1 MISFRSGENQGL
13 RSFARAFR
21 RFVTLGLALLLAAPL
36 SQAQQNQPHI
46 GYLYPAGGQK
56 GTKFQILIGGQFLDE
71 TTQVLVTG
79 GGFTATVV
87 EQTKPLAGKEL
98 QLLRDKIKTLQEK
111 KQAAALGPT
120 KSEGKGGT
128 ATKAPTDG
136 ESKNAAAAKT
146 PAVSEGKDVAPATP
160 PPVFTAEDQ
169 KELAEARQKL
179 LKNPPRP
186 ANPALA
192 ETVTLDV
199 TLAPDART
207 GDRELR
213 LLTRAGLTNPMVFQ
227 VGQLPEVREQKAIT
241 DISPK
246 EQAVTLPAVIN
257 GQIMP
262 GDVDRYR
269 FPARQGQ
276 QVVVAVFA
284 RALIP
289 YLADAVP
296 GWFQATIAL
305 YDSKGKE
312 LAYDDDY
319 RLNPDPVLSYK
330 IPQDGDYVIEIK
342 DSIYRGRDDFVYRIF
357 AGELPFVTS
366 LFPLGSEVGKTTIVD
381 IKGWNLPAT
390 QMAPNI
396 ATTGIQQIA
405 LRNGQLVPNRI
416 SYKVDTLPEIVE
428 QEPNNSPDTAQPV
441 TLPVIVNGRIDASGD
456 WDVFRFE
463 GKAGQEIVAEVY
475 ARRLDSPLDSVL
487 KLTDTQGQ
495 QLAFNDDHEDKGS
508 GLNTHHAD
516 SYLTAKLPAN
526 GTYFIHLGDIQR
538 KGGPEYAYRLR
549 LSTPQPDFEL
559 RVAPSSINLRAA
571 GNTPLTVYAL
581 RKDGF
586 SGEITLALTKAPAG
600 FLLSGARI
608 PANQNQVRL
617 TLMAPYASP
626 TGPVELVLAGL
637 AEIQGQ
643 KVVHVAVPAEDMMQA
658 FAYRHLVPSQELMVN
673 VVGRIQPIAF
683 YWIAGATPVKIQAG
697 GTGRIELGQPA
708 AVTQNRNSAKSKL
721 AAQTKITFQLSDPP
735 DGISLKDTT
744 ESGSRTELVLQ
755 CDAAK
760 AKPGL
765 SGNLVVQVYLERTPD
780 GAKAKAKAANQANL
794 VNALPAIPFVVVAP

>member
-1 MISFRSGENQGL
+1 MDLFRW
-13 RSFARAFR
+13 
-21 RFVTLGLALLLAAPL
+21 FVASGLALLLTATL
-36 SQAQQNQPHI
+36 LQAQQNQPHI
-46 GYLYPAGGQK
+46 GYVYPAGGQK
-56 GTKFQILIGGQFLDE
+56 GSKFQVLIGGQFLDE
-71 TTQVLVTG
+71 TTQVLITG
-79 GGFTATVV
+79 GGVTAAIV

-98 QLLRDKIKTLQEK
+98 QLLRDKIKTLQDK
-111 KQAAALGPT
+111 KQAAAGVPV
-120 KSEGKGGT
+120 KSDNKNGS
-128 ATKAPTDG
+128 AAKAPTNG
-136 ESKNAAAAKT
+136 EGKNAAPAKT
-146 PAVSEGKDVAPATP
+146 PAVSEGKDAAPATP

-169 KELAEARQKL
+169 KELAEARLKL
-179 LKNPPRP
+179 QKNPPRP

-213 LLTRAGLTNPMVFQ
+213 LLTRNGLTNPMVFQ
-227 VGQLPEVREQKAIT
+227 VGQLPEVRERKEKT

-330 IPQDGDYVIEIK
+330 IPQDGDYVVEIK
-342 DSIYRGRDDFVYRIF
+342 DSIYRGREDFVYRIF

-366 LFPLGSEVGKTTIVD
+366 LFPLGGEMGKTTLVD

-390 QMAPNI
+390 QMAPNVS
-396 ATTGIQQIA
+396 TPGIHQIS
-405 LRNGQLVPNRI
+405 LSNGKLVPNRI
-416 SYKVDTLPEIVE
+416 SYKVDTLPEILE
-428 QEPNNSPDTAQPV
+428 QEPNNSPDTAQLV
-441 TLPVIVNGRIDASGD
+441 TLPIIVNGRIGVPGD
-456 WDVFRFE
+456 WDIFRFE
-463 GKAGQEIVAEVY
+463 GKAGQDIVAEVH

-487 KLTDTQGQ
+487 KLTDAQGR

-526 GTYFIHLGDIQR
+526 GTYFVHLGDIQR

-549 LSTPQPDFEL
+549 LSAPQPDFEL
-559 RVAPSSINLRAA
+559 RMAPSSINLRA
-571 GNTPLTVYAL
+571 GSSTPLTVYAL

-586 SGEITLALTKAPAG
+586 SGEIALTLTDAPAG
-600 FLLSGARI
+600 FLLSGAHV
-608 PANQNQVRL
+608 PANQNQIRL
-617 TLMAPYASP
+617 TLTAPMTPPKGPALLEL
-626 TGPVELVLAGL
+626 TGQ

-643 KVVHVAVPAEDMMQA
+643 TVARIAVPAEDMMQA
-658 FAYRHLVPSQELMVN
+658 FAYRHLVPSQIMMVD

-683 YWIAGATPVKIQAG
+683 YWITGASPVKIPVG
-697 GTGRIELGQPA
+697 GTGRIELAQPA
-708 AVTQNRNSAKSKL
+708 AVAQNRNSAKNKNG
-721 AAQTKITFQLSDPP
+721 AQARITFQLSDPP
-735 DGISLKDTT
+735 EGISLKDST

-765 SGNLVVQVYLERTPD
+765 SGNLIVQVYLERTPD
-780 GAKAKAKAANQANL
+780 AANAKAKGATQTNL
-794 VNALPAIPFVVVAP
+794 VNTLPAIPFVVVAP

>member
-1 MISFRSGENQGL
+1 LAG
-13 RSFARAFR
+13 
-21 RFVTLGLALLLAAPL
+21 GLAVLLTLPL
-36 SQAQQNQPHI
+36 LQAQQNQPHI
-46 GYLYPAGGQK
+46 GYIYPAGGQK
-56 GTKFQILIGGQFLDE
+56 GTTFQILIGGQFLDE

-79 GGFTATVV
+79 GGISATVV

-98 QLLRDKIKTLQEK
+98 QLLRDRIKTLQEK
-111 KQAAALGPT
+111 RQASALGPT
-120 KSEGKGGT
+120 KSEGKDGT
-128 ATKAPTDG
+128 A
-136 ESKNAAAAKT
+136 
-146 PAVSEGKDVAPATP
+146 VTP

-169 KELAEARQKL
+169 KELAEARQKM

-186 ANPALA
+186 PNPALA

-199 TLAPDART
+199 TLAPDAQS

-213 LLTRAGLTNPMVFQ
+213 LLTRGGLTNPMVFQ
-227 VGQLPEVREQKAIT
+227 IGQLPEVREQKAKT

-269 FPARQGQ
+269 FPARRGQ

-305 YDSKGKE
+305 YDSHGKE

-366 LFPLGSEVGKTTIVD
+366 LFPLGGEVGKTTTVD

-390 QMAPNI
+390 QMTPNI
-396 ATTGIQQIA
+396 ATPGIQPIS
-405 LRNGQLVPNRI
+405 LRNGQLVPKRI
-416 SYKVDTLPEIVE
+416 SYKVDTLPEILE
-428 QEPNNSPDTAQPV
+428 HEPNNSPDTAQPV
-441 TLPVIVNGRIDASGD
+441 TLPVIVNGRIDAPGD

-487 KLTDTQGQ
+487 KLTDAQGQ

-538 KGGPEYAYRLR
+538 NGGPEYAYRLR
-549 LSTPQPDFEL
+549 LSAPQPDFEL
-559 RVAPSSINLRAA
+559 RVTPSSVNLR
-571 GNTPLTVYAL
+571 GGGSTPLTVYAL

-586 SGEITLALTKAPAG
+586 AGEIELFLTKAPAG
-600 FLLSGARI
+600 FLLNGARI
-608 PANQNQVRL
+608 PPNQNQVRL
-617 TLMAPYASP
+617 TLSAPMVAP
-626 TGPVELVLAGL
+626 VGPVELELEGQ

-643 KVVHVAVPAEDMMQA
+643 TVDRLAVPAEDMMQA
-658 FAYRHLVPSQELMVN
+658 FAYRHLVPSQDLMAD
-673 VVGRIQPIAF
+673 VVGRIQPSAF
-683 YWIAGATPVKIQAG
+683 YWVTGKSPVTIPAG

-708 AVTQNRNSAKSKL
+708 VASQIRNFAKNMQ
-721 AAQTKITFQLSDPP
+721 AAQGKITFQLSDPP
-735 DGISLKDTT
+735 AGISLKDTT
-744 ESGSRTELVLQ
+744 ESWGRTELLLQ

-765 SGNLVVQVYLERTPD
+765 SGNLIVQVYFERTAD
-780 GAKAKAKAANQANL
+780 AKNGKAKGAGQSNL
-794 VNALPAIPFVVVAP
+794 VNTLPAIPFVVVAP

>member
-1 MISFRSGENQGL
+1 MGL
-13 RSFARAFR
+13 IRWFATSA
-21 RFVTLGLALLLAAPL
+21 LGLVLAAPL
-36 SQAQQNQPHI
+36 VQAQQNQPHI
-46 GYLYPAGGQK
+46 GYVYPAGGQK

-79 GGFTATVV
+79 GGISTTVV
-87 EQTKPLAGKEL
+87 EQSKPLAGKEL

-111 KQAAALGPT
+111 RDAAAKTPAKGD
-120 KSEGKGGT
+120 GKGGT
-128 ATKAPTDG
+128 ATKAQTDG
-136 ESKNAAAAKT
+136 EGKNVTPAKAS
-146 PAVSEGKDVAPATP
+146 AVSEGKDDAPPAPA
-160 PPVFTAEDQ
+160 PVFTAEDQ
-169 KELAEARQKL
+169 KELAEARMKL
-179 LKNPPRP
+179 QKNPPRP

-213 LLTRAGLTNPMVFQ
+213 LLTRNGLTNPMVFQ
-227 VGQLPEVREQKAIT
+227 VSQLPEVREQKTKT

-276 QVVVAVFA
+276 QLVVAVFA

-305 YDSKGKE
+305 YDSKGRE

-366 LFPLGSEVGKTTIVD
+366 LFPLGGEAGKTTLVD

-390 QMAPNI
+390 QMAPNV

-416 SYKVDTLPEIVE
+416 SYKVDTLPEIME
-428 QEPNNSPDTAQPV
+428 QEPNNSPDTAQRV
-441 TLPVIVNGRIDASGD
+441 TLPVIVNGRIEASGD

-463 GKAGQEIVAEVY
+463 GQAGQEIVAEVY

-487 KLTDTQGQ
+487 KLTDAHGQ

-526 GTYFIHLGDIQR
+526 GTYFVSIGDIQR
-538 KGGPEYAYRLR
+538 KCGPEYAYRLR
-549 LSTPQPDFEL
+549 LSAPQPDFEL
-559 RVAPSSINLRAA
+559 RVTPSSINLRA
-571 GNTPLTVYAL
+571 GSSVPLTVYAL

-586 SGEITLALTKAPAG
+586 SGEIALALTNAPAG
-600 FLLSGARI
+600 FLLGGARI
-608 PANQNQVRL
+608 PANQNQVRI
-617 TLMAPYASP
+617 TLSAPMSST
-626 TGPVELVLAGL
+626 TGPAQLELAGQ
-637 AEIQGQ
+637 ATIQG
-643 KVVHVAVPAEDMMQA
+643 KTVAHRAVAAEDMMQA
-658 FAYRHLVPSQELMVN
+658 FAYRHLVPSEEMMVD

-683 YWIAGATPVKIQAG
+683 YWVTGASPVKVRAG

-708 AVTQNRNSAKSKL
+708 VVAQNRNVAKNKNATQSR
-721 AAQTKITFQLSDPP
+721 ITFQLSDPP
-735 DGISLKDTT
+735 EGISLKETT
-744 ESGSRTELVLQ
+744 ESGGRTELVLQ
-755 CDAAK
+755 CDSAK
-760 AKPGL
+760 ANPGL
-765 SGNLVVQVYLERTPD
+765 SGNLIVQVFLERTPD
-780 GAKAKAKAANQANL
+780 GANAKAKGANQTNL
-794 VNALPAIPFVVVAP
+794 VNTLPAIPFVVVAP

>member
-1 MISFRSGENQGL
+1 
-13 RSFARAFR
+13 
-21 RFVTLGLALLLAAPL
+21 VLLLALPVL
-36 SQAQQNQPHI
+36 QAQQNQPHI
-46 GYLYPAGGQK
+46 GYVYPAGGQT
-56 GTKFQILIGGQFLDE
+56 GTRFEVLVGGQFLDE
-71 TTQVLVTG
+71 TTKVLITG
-79 GGFTATVV
+79 GGISATVV
-87 EQTKPLAGKEL
+87 EQNKPLAGKEL

-111 KQAAALGPT
+111 REAASRAPAA
-120 KSEGKGGT
+120 SEGKNGA
-128 ATKAPTDG
+128 ATKAVATGD
-136 ESKNAAAAKT
+136 
-146 PAVSEGKDVAPATP
+146 GKDSAPPMPAPA
-160 PPVFTAEDQ
+160 FTAEDQ
-169 KELAEARQKL
+169 RALAEARQKL

-186 ANPALA
+186 PNPAIA
-192 ETVTLDV
+192 ETVTLEV

-213 LLTRAGLTNPMVFQ
+213 LVTRNGLTNPVVFQ
-227 VGQLPEVREQKAIT
+227 VGQLPEVREQKAKT
-241 DISPK
+241 DIAPK
-246 EQAVTLPAVIN
+246 EQAVTLPTVIN

-319 RLNPDPVLSYK
+319 RLNPDPLLSYK

-366 LFPLGSEVGKTTIVD
+366 LFPLGGQVGKTTTVE

-390 QMAPNI
+390 QMAPNVS
-396 ATTGIQQIA
+396 TPGIQRLS
-405 LRNGQLVPNRI
+405 LRNGELVPNRI
-416 SYKVDTLPEIVE
+416 SYQVDTLAEIME
-428 QEPNNSPDTAQPV
+428 QEPNNSPETAQPV
-441 TLPVIVNGRIDASGD
+441 TLPVIVNGRVGAPGD

-463 GKAGQEIVAEVY
+463 GQAGQEIVAEVY

-487 KLTDTQGQ
+487 KLTDTQGR

-516 SYLTAKLPAN
+516 SYLTAKLPSN

-549 LSTPQPDFEL
+549 LSAPQPDFEL
-559 RVAPSSINLRAA
+559 RVAPSSINLRA
-571 GNTPLTVYAL
+571 GGSVPLTVYAL

-586 SGEITLALTKAPAG
+586 TGAIALALAKAPAG
-600 FLLSGARI
+600 FLLNGASI

-617 TLMAPYASP
+617 TLTAPMTSP
-626 TGPVELVLAGL
+626 AEPAELELVGQ
-637 AEIQGQ
+637 AEIQGRT
-643 KVVHVAVPAEDMMQA
+643 VARAAVPAEDMMQA
-658 FAYRHLVPSQELMVN
+658 FAYRHLVPSQGLMVD

-683 YWIAGATPVKIQAG
+683 YWVTSASPVKIPAG
-697 GTGRIELGQPA
+697 GTGQIELGQPA
-708 AVTQNRNSAKSKL
+708 GVNQNRNFAKNKM
-721 AAQTKITFQLSDPP
+721 AAQGKITFQLSDPP
-735 DGISLKDTT
+735 EGISLKETT
-744 ESGSRTELVLQ
+744 EGWDHTKLELQ

-760 AKPGL
+760 VKPGL
-765 SGNLVVQVYLERTPD
+765 SGNLIVQVYLERTPD
-780 GAKAKAKAANQANL
+780 AANAKAKGAAQSNL
-794 VNALPAIPFVVVAP
+794 VNTLPAIPFVVVAP

>member
-1 MISFRSGENQGL
+1 LAG
-13 RSFARAFR
+13 
-21 RFVTLGLALLLAAPL
+21 GLALLLAAPL
-36 SQAQQNQPHI
+36 LQAQQNQPHI
-46 GYLYPAGGQK
+46 GYVYPAGGQK
-56 GTKFQILIGGQFLDE
+56 GSQFQIVIGGQFLDE

-111 KQAAALGPT
+111 RQASFGAPV
-120 KSEGKGGT
+120 KSASKGGT
-128 ATKAPTDG
+128 ATKAPPNG
-136 ESKNAAAAKT
+136 ESKNATAAKT
-146 PAVSEGKDVAPATP
+146 PAVSEGKDAAPATP
-160 PPVFTAEDQ
+160 APAFTAEDQ

-186 ANPALA
+186 ANPAIA
-192 ETVTLDV
+192 ETVTLNV
-199 TLAPDART
+199 TLAPDARS

-213 LLTRAGLTNPMVFQ
+213 LLTRAGLTNPMMFQ
-227 VGQLPEVREQKAIT
+227 VGQLPEVREQKEKT

-305 YDSKGKE
+305 YDSHGKE

-319 RLNPDPVLSYK
+319 RLNPDPLLSYK
-330 IPQDGDYVIEIK
+330 IPQDGDYIIEIK
-342 DSIYRGRDDFVYRIF
+342 DSIYRGRDDFVYRIY

-366 LFPLGSEVGKTTIVD
+366 LFPLGGQVGKTTTVD
-381 IKGWNLPAT
+381 VKGWNLPAA
-390 QMAPNI
+390 QMAPNV
-396 ATTGIQQIA
+396 ATEGIQQIA

-416 SYKVDTLPEIVE
+416 SYKVDTLPEIME
-428 QEPNNSPDTAQPV
+428 QEPNNSPDTAQLV
-441 TLPVIVNGRIDASGD
+441 TLPAIVNGRINAPGD

-487 KLTDTQGQ
+487 KLTDAQGQ

-516 SYLTAKLPAN
+516 SYLTAKLPVN

-549 LSTPQPDFEL
+549 LSAPQPDFEL

-608 PANQNQVRL
+608 PANQSQVRL

-626 TGPVELVLAGL
+626 TGPAELVLAGQ

-658 FAYRHLVPSQELMVN
+658 FAYRHLVPSQELMVD

-683 YWIAGATPVKIQAG
+683 YFVTGASPVKIPAG

-708 AVTQNRNSAKSKL
+708 AVAQNRNSAKNKM
-721 AAQTKITFQLSDPP
+721 AAQARITFQLSDPP
-735 DGISLKDTT
+735 EGISLKDTT
-744 ESGSRTELVLQ
+744 ESWGRAELVLQ

-765 SGNLVVQVYLERTPD
+765 SGNLIVQVYLERTPD
-780 GAKAKAKAANQANL
+780 AAKAKAKGANQANL
-794 VNALPAIPFVVVAP
+794 VNTLPAIPFVVVAP

>member
-1 MISFRSGENQGL
+1 L
-13 RSFARAFR
+13 
-21 RFVTLGLALLLAAPL
+21 
-36 SQAQQNQPHI
+36 QAQQNQPHI
-46 GYLYPAGGQK
+46 GYVYPAGGQK
-56 GTKFQILIGGQFLDE
+56 GSKFEVLIGGQFLDE

-79 GGFTATVV
+79 GGISAIVV

-111 KQAAALGPT
+111 REAAARAPAAD
-120 KSEGKGGT
+120 EGKNGT
-128 ATKAPTDG
+128 
-136 ESKNAAAAKT
+136 AAKT
-146 PAVSEGKDVAPATP
+146 TATGEGQDATAVTPAPA
-160 PPVFTAEDQ
+160 FTAEDQ
-169 KELAEARQKL
+169 KALAEARQKL

-186 ANPALA
+186 PNPAIA
-192 ETVTLDV
+192 ETVTLEV
-199 TLAPDART
+199 TLAADAGS

-213 LLTRAGLTNPMVFQ
+213 LLTRNGLTNPMVFQ
-227 VGQLPEVREQKAIT
+227 VGPLPEVREQKAKT
-241 DISPK
+241 DIAPK
-246 EQAVTLPAVIN
+246 EQAVTLPTVIN

-276 QVVVAVFA
+276 QLVVAVFA

-319 RLNPDPVLSYK
+319 RLNPDPLLSYK

-366 LFPLGSEVGKTTIVD
+366 LFPLGGQVGKTTTVD

-390 QMAPNI
+390 QMTPKVS
-396 ATTGIQQIA
+396 TPGIERLS
-405 LRNGQLVPNRI
+405 LRNGELVPNRI
-416 SYKVDTLPEIVE
+416 SYKVDTLPEILE
-428 QEPNNSPDTAQPV
+428 REPNNSPDTAQPV
-441 TLPVIVNGRIDASGD
+441 TLPVIVNGRVGAPGD

-463 GKAGQEIVAEVY
+463 GQAGQEIVAEVY

-487 KLTDTQGQ
+487 KLTDAQGR
-495 QLAFNDDHEDKGS
+495 QLAYNDDHEDKGS

-516 SYLTAKLPAN
+516 SYLTARLPAN
-526 GTYFIHLGDIQR
+526 ETYFIHLGDIQR

-549 LSTPQPDFEL
+549 LSAPQPDFEL
-559 RVAPSSINLRAA
+559 RVTPSSINLRAGGSA
-571 GNTPLTVYAL
+571 LLTVYAL

-586 SGEITLALTKAPAG
+586 TGEIALTLTNAPAG

-608 PANQNQVRL
+608 LANQNQVRL
-617 TLMAPYASP
+617 TLTAPMASP
-626 TGPVELVLAGL
+626 AEPASLELVGQAT
-637 AEIQGQ
+637 IQGQ
-643 KVVHVAVPAEDMMQA
+643 TVARVAVPAEDMMQA
-658 FAYRHLVPSQELMVN
+658 FAYRHLVPAQELMVD
-673 VVGRIQPIAF
+673 VVGRIQPFAF
-683 YWIAGATPVKIQAG
+683 YWTTGASPVKIPVG
-697 GTGRIELGQPA
+697 GTGRIELGHPAVAGQIRNLAKNNPA
-708 AVTQNRNSAKSKL
+708 AQGKV
-721 AAQTKITFQLSDPP
+721 TFQLSDPP
-735 DGISLKDTT
+735 EGISLKDTS
-744 ESGSRTELVLQ
+744 EGWGRTELVLQ

-760 AKPGL
+760 VKPGL
-765 SGNLVVQVYLERTPD
+765 SGNLIVQVYFERTPD
-780 GAKAKAKAANQANL
+780 AANAKAKGASQSNL
-794 VNALPAIPFVVVAP
+794 VNTLPAIPFVVVP